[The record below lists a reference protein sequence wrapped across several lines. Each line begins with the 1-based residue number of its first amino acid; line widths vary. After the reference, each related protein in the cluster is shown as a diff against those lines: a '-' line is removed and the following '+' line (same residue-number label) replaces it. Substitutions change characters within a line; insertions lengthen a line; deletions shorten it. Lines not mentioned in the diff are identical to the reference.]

1 MFLGLLRAW
10 ISYESTMFRL
20 ITAQC
25 KWPMPLCGHGEVLT
39 MLGRD
44 AIHLRGLEF
53 YAYHGALP
61 EEQVLG
67 QRFLI
72 DIDLFTDL
80 SQAGFS
86 DQVED
91 TIHYGEVYQ
100 VIKDCVRGERHQ
112 LLERL
117 ADDIAQRV
125 LRKFSC
131 TAVRL
136 EVHKPQAPIPG
147 ICRDVSVEIWRER
160 GERI

>member
-1 MFLGLLRAW
+1 
-10 ISYESTMFRL
+10 
-20 ITAQC
+20 
-25 KWPMPLCGHGEVLT
+25 

-44 AIHLRGLEF
+44 VIHLRGLEF

-72 DIDLFTDL
+72 DMDLFSDL
-80 SQAGFS
+80 SQAGSS

-100 VIKDCVRGERHQ
+100 VIKACVMGDPHQ
-112 LLERL
+112 LLEHL
-117 ADDIAQRV
+117 AEDIAQRV
-125 LRKFSC
+125 LGRFSC
-131 TAVRL
+131 TSLRV

-147 ICRDVSVEIWRER
+147 IFRDVSVEIWR
-160 GERI
+160 GAGKSA

>member
-1 MFLGLLRAW
+1 
-10 ISYESTMFRL
+10 
-20 ITAQC
+20 
-25 KWPMPLCGHGEVLT
+25 

-44 AIHLRGLEF
+44 VIHLRGLEF

-72 DIDLFTDL
+72 DMDLFSDL
-80 SQAGFS
+80 SQAGSS

-100 VIKDCVRGERHQ
+100 VIKACVMGDPHQ
-112 LLERL
+112 LLEHL
-117 ADDIAQRV
+117 AEDIAQRV
-125 LRKFSC
+125 LGQFSC
-131 TAVRL
+131 TSLRI

-147 ICRDVSVEIWRER
+147 IFRDVSVEIWRGA
-160 GERI
+160 GESA